1 MPDLREFPQ
10 NKSSLTH
17 TEMTDCPRREWVLMD
32 TDVLVAGAG
41 PIGLTTAI
49 ELRRRGIS
57 CRIIDPLD
65 EPRQYAKAVGI
76 QPRTLELFENMG
88 VLRQALDASTLMRGQ
103 IMYTNGVEVGRVDL
117 TLPEDVPYWFLCL
130 PQYSTER
137 ILTERLTELGTTV
150 ERGVG
155 LTAFE
160 QSDDAVTCT
169 LSDGSTVTAQYLVG
183 SDGAHSVVRKG
194 LGLSFE
200 GGAFA
205 ESYMLGDVEVDWSIP
220 SGYSV
225 RANHTA
231 DDGTTDDLLVCIPL
245 PGHKRYRMSMLVPD
259 ELMPDESSNKA
270 AVQHGFSTGKT
281 PELHH
286 IQAVLDRLS
295 PEPTTASMLRW
306 SSVFRISH
314 RIVDAYS
321 RGRVFVAGDAAHIHP
336 PTGAQGMNTG
346 IQDAHNLAWKIALAV
361 KGVAKADLLETYDAE
376 RRPVGEEVVGMTV
389 RNAREGIGS
398 GESSIDTA
406 MRRQAQLLIDYSESP
421 LNTGRNSS
429 SPHVQ
434 PGERAPDAR
443 GMRRD
448 GVQYPIRLFDLLSGV
463 DHTLLL
469 TSDGSAESI
478 NSLEKVADAAIRSAH
493 GSLDVYAIVPPG
505 TVTVD
510 SLVPI
515 IEDNA
520 SQLCA
525 AYGVEGT
532 AALVIRPDGYL
543 GFRGHPENV
552 SDYFTKVFAVNQ
564 E

>member
-1 MPDLREFPQ
+1 MARGQ
-10 NKSSLTH
+10 SQ
-17 TEMTDCPRREWVLMD
+17 PRSGSPAD
-32 TDVLVAGAG
+32 GAD
-41 PIGLTTAI
+41 
-49 ELRRRGIS
+49 R
-57 CRIIDPLD
+57 
-65 EPRQYAKAVGI
+65 VGI
-76 QPRTLELFENMG
+76 DRGVIVRHRRQRDGADGQVFRGVHDIGPPLGFIFLEGLQGRRQPVDRG
-88 VLRQALDASTLMRGQ
+88 VPPGF
-103 IMYTNGVEVGRVDL
+103 VEVGRVDL
-117 TLPEDVPYWFLCL
+117 TLPDDIPYWFLCL

-169 LSDGSTVTAQYLVG
+169 LSDGSTVTARYLVG

-493 GSLDVYAIVPPG
+493 GLLDVYAIVPPG

-515 IEDNA
+515 IEELFWRA
-520 SQLCA
+520 W
-525 AYGVEGT
+525 
-532 AALVIRPDGYL
+532 ALRSTNRKAKTTVTSPTCREIGRA
-543 GFRGHPENV
+543 HV
-552 SDYFTKVFAVNQ
+552 
-564 E
+564 